1 MGKPTVHF
9 FVIKTPDSCHRA
21 TGFLSICPTFVL
33 SVRNRCIGWWLIQYI
48 LIIKNH
54 LWKHIKNLNTKKK
67 ATVFEIRRTYQAPKE
82 HIWQAITDHKIL
94 DQWWAPQPWS
104 CHTKSHDFR
113 EGGHWHYA
121 MQGPEGEKHWAMA
134 KYLEIVPGTS
144 YTADDFF
151 SDEKGNKNEKLPSS
165 RWNVAL

>member
-1 MGKPTVHF
+1 METYKKFKHEKEG
-9 FVIKTPDSCHRA
+9 
-21 TGFLSICPTFVL
+21 
-33 SVRNRCIGWWLIQYI
+33 NRLRIW
-48 LIIKNH
+48 
-54 LWKHIKNLNTKKK
+54 
-67 ATVFEIRRTYQAPKE
+67 RTYQAPKE

-165 RWNVAL
+165 RWNVALEADGRDTVMITTCTYSDEKTLEEYLKMGFLEGYEMGLNNLEQLLLEKSKN